1 MNSSELERKPHVH
14 VKTDNNANQT
24 HYYISLVIAIAVGLT
39 GVFVRFI
46 DYNSFWLNT
55 IADIFLI
62 VAVIFAVRT
71 VLRIIK

>member
-24 HYYISLVIAIAVGLT
+24 HYYVSLIIAIAVGLT
-39 GVFVRFI
+39 GVFLRFV
-46 DYNSFWLNT
+46 DDNSFLLHA
-55 IADIFLI
+55 IANILLL
-62 VAVIFAVRT
+62 VAAIFAIRT